1 MIALFLAGGTAIIV
15 SACGMPLLLRFLRH
29 FGIGQPIR
37 EDGPSGHKVK
47 AGTPTMGGIAIL
59 LGFGCGYLIGHAGTS
74 QPFSRAGV
82 LAVVTTLAA
91 GLVGLADDWIKVTR
105 RRNLGLRKRA
115 KFGGLVVIAAGY
127 AIAAAL
133 WAGVN
138 TNLSYTR
145 YDVPGVAMGTTLWII
160 WAALIVVGSTN
171 AVNLTDGLDGLA
183 SGASGLAFSCLAV
196 IAYWQYRHFSIY
208 RIPQGI
214 DLSIVA
220 VSMAGAC
227 VGFLWWNAAPAR
239 IFMGDIG
246 ALGIGAALATLALD
260 MNLQLL
266 LPIIGGL
273 FVIETVSV
281 VLQVGSFRI
290 FHRRIFKMAPI
301 HHHFELSGWAE
312 TTVTVRFWIAA
323 GLFTALSLGLFYAD
337 FLTVGKVK

>member
-1 MIALFLAGGTAIIV
+1 VIALFLAGGVAIVV
-15 SACGMPLLLRFLRH
+15 SAGGMPLLLRILRH

-37 EDGPSGHKVK
+37 EDGPTSHQAK

-59 LGFGCGYLIGHAGTS
+59 AGFACGYLVGHAGTN
-74 QPFSRAGV
+74 QPFSRLGV
-82 LAVVTTLAA
+82 LAVVTTLGA
-91 GLVGLADDWIKVTR
+91 GVVGGLDDWIKVTR

-115 KFGGLVVIAAGY
+115 KFGGLLVVAVGFALAAT
-127 AIAAAL
+127 L
-133 WAGVN
+133 WAGVD
-138 TNLSYTR
+138 THLSYTR
-145 YDVPGVAMGTTLWII
+145 YDVPGLAMGTTVWVV

-183 SGASGLAFSCLAV
+183 SGACGLAFSSLAL

-208 RIPQGI
+208 RVPQGI

-239 IFMGDIG
+239 IFMGDVG
-246 ALGIGAALATLALD
+246 ALGLGAALATLALD

-273 FVIETVSV
+273 FVIETMSV

-290 FHRRIFKMAPI
+290 FHRRIFKIAPI
-301 HHHFELSGWAE
+301 HHHFEVSGWEE